1 MKLQKISISVF
12 LILILWTRTFSFWS
26 FISLMEEH
34 FSLARGNQSPTTFSS
49 TDQREKNTDLRFLF
63 AESERFLSQDINLLL
78 GASDRETT
86 LENYLIDGENI
97 LSSLN
102 YLESSLINEESTITS
117 TRNTCET
124 QLNQANTLYSTSI
137 NSNDENWFLSSVES
151 AKEART
157 CIAEQHVN
165 LASLQALRNKRDRYA
180 QIINARVSYLR
191 NNQDLII
198 RHYDILK
205 PQLLSNL
212 YKISVDLEQSSL

>member
-12 LILILWTRTFSFWS
+12 LILILWTWTFSFWS

-34 FSLARGNQSPTTFSS
+34 FSLARGNQSPTAFSS
-49 TDQREKNTDLRFLF
+49 TDQRKKNTDLRFLF

-97 LSSLN
+97 VSSLN

-117 TRNTCET
+117 TRNTCEA
-124 QLNQANTLYSTSI
+124 QLNQANTLYSSSI

-180 QIINARVSYLR
+180 QIMNARVSYLR

>member
-12 LILILWTRTFSFWS
+12 LVLILWTWTFSFWS

-49 TDQREKNTDLRFLF
+49 ADQREKNTDLRFLF

-78 GASDRETT
+78 GGSDRETT

-117 TRNTCET
+117 TRNTCEA
-124 QLNQANTLYSTSI
+124 QLNQANTLYSASI

-212 YKISVDLEQSSL
+212 YKISVELEQSSL

>member
-12 LILILWTRTFSFWS
+12 LVLILWTWTFSFWS

-117 TRNTCET
+117 TRNTCEA

-165 LASLQALRNKRDRYA
+165 LASLEALRNKRDHYA

>member
-1 MKLQKISISVF
+1 
-12 LILILWTRTFSFWS
+12 
-26 FISLMEEH
+26 MEEH

-49 TDQREKNTDLRFLF
+49 AAQREKNIDLRFLF

-78 GASDRETT
+78 GTSDRETT

-124 QLNQANTLYSTSI
+124 QLNQANTLYGASI

-165 LASLQALRNKRDRYA
+165 LASIQALRNKRDRYA

>member
-12 LILILWTRTFSFWS
+12 LVLILWTWTFSFWS

-49 TDQREKNTDLRFLF
+49 TAQREKNTDLRFLF

-117 TRNTCET
+117 TRNTCEA

>member
-1 MKLQKISISVF
+1 MKLQKIGISVF
-12 LILILWTRTFSFWS
+12 LVLILWTWTFSFWS

-34 FSLARGNQSPTTFSS
+34 FSLARGNQSPTVFSS

-78 GASDRETT
+78 GGSNRETT

-117 TRNTCET
+117 TRNTCEA

>member
-12 LILILWTRTFSFWS
+12 LVLILWTWTFSFWS

-49 TDQREKNTDLRFLF
+49 ADQRERNTDLRFLF

-78 GASDRETT
+78 GGSNRETT

-117 TRNTCET
+117 TRNTCEA
-124 QLNQANTLYSTSI
+124 QLNQANMLYSTSI

>member
-1 MKLQKISISVF
+1 
-12 LILILWTRTFSFWS
+12 
-26 FISLMEEH
+26 MEEH

-49 TDQREKNTDLRFLF
+49 ANQREKNTDLRFLF

-78 GASDRETT
+78 GGSDRETS

-102 YLESSLINEESTITS
+102 YLESGLINEESTITS
-117 TRNTCET
+117 TRNTCEA

-191 NNQDLII
+191 NNQDLMI

>member
-1 MKLQKISISVF
+1 
-12 LILILWTRTFSFWS
+12 
-26 FISLMEEH
+26 MEEH

-63 AESERFLSQDINLLL
+63 AESERFLSQDINLLI

-117 TRNTCET
+117 TRNTCEA

-165 LASLQALRNKRDRYA
+165 LASLEALRNKRDRYA

>member
-12 LILILWTRTFSFWS
+12 LVLILWTWTFSFWS
-26 FISLMEEH
+26 FISLIEEH

-49 TDQREKNTDLRFLF
+49 ADQREKNTDLRFLF

-117 TRNTCET
+117 TRNTCEA

-137 NSNDENWFLSSVES
+137 NSNDESWFLSSVES

>member
-1 MKLQKISISVF
+1 
-12 LILILWTRTFSFWS
+12 
-26 FISLMEEH
+26 MEEH

-49 TDQREKNTDLRFLF
+49 ANQREKNTDLRFLF

-117 TRNTCET
+117 TRNTCEA

>member
-12 LILILWTRTFSFWS
+12 LVLILWTWTFSFWS

-34 FSLARGNQSPTTFSS
+34 FSLARGNQSRTTFSS
-49 TDQREKNTDLRFLF
+49 ADQREKNTDLRFLF

-102 YLESSLINEESTITS
+102 YLESGLSNEESTITS
-117 TRNTCET
+117 IRNTCET
-124 QLNQANTLYSTSI
+124 QLNQANTLYGASI

-165 LASLQALRNKRDRYA
+165 LASIQALRNKRDRYT

>member
-12 LILILWTRTFSFWS
+12 LVLILWTWTFSFWS

-49 TDQREKNTDLRFLF
+49 TAQREKNTDLRFLF

-78 GASDRETT
+78 GGSDRETT

-117 TRNTCET
+117 TRNTCEA

>member
-12 LILILWTRTFSFWS
+12 LVLILWTWTFSFWS
-26 FISLMEEH
+26 FISLVEEH

-49 TDQREKNTDLRFLF
+49 ADQREKNTDLRFLF

-78 GASDRETT
+78 GGSDRETT

-117 TRNTCET
+117 TRNTCEA

-180 QIINARVSYLR
+180 QIINTRVSYLR

>member
-12 LILILWTRTFSFWS
+12 LVLILWTWTFSFWS

-34 FSLARGNQSPTTFSS
+34 FSLARGNQPPTTFSS

-78 GASDRETT
+78 GTSDRETT

-102 YLESSLINEESTITS
+102 YLESGLINEESTITS

-124 QLNQANTLYSTSI
+124 QLNQANTLYGASI

-165 LASLQALRNKRDRYA
+165 LASIQALRNKRDRYA

>member
-1 MKLQKISISVF
+1 
-12 LILILWTRTFSFWS
+12 
-26 FISLMEEH
+26 MEEH

-49 TDQREKNTDLRFLF
+49 TDQRERNTDLRFLF

-97 LSSLN
+97 VSSLN

-117 TRNTCET
+117 TRNTCEA
-124 QLNQANTLYSTSI
+124 QLNQANTLYSSSI

-180 QIINARVSYLR
+180 QIMNARVSYLR

>member
-1 MKLQKISISVF
+1 MKLQKIGISMF
-12 LILILWTRTFSFWS
+12 LVLILWTWTFSFWS

-49 TDQREKNTDLRFLF
+49 TNQREKNTDLRFLF

-78 GASDRETT
+78 GGSDRETT

-117 TRNTCET
+117 TRNTCEA

>member
-12 LILILWTRTFSFWS
+12 LVLILWTWTFSFWS

-49 TDQREKNTDLRFLF
+49 ANQREKNTDLRFLF

-78 GASDRETT
+78 GGSDRETS

-102 YLESSLINEESTITS
+102 YLESGLINEESTITS
-117 TRNTCET
+117 TRNTCEA

-191 NNQDLII
+191 NNQDLMI

>member
-12 LILILWTRTFSFWS
+12 LVLILWTWTFSFWS

-97 LSSLN
+97 FSSLN

-117 TRNTCET
+117 TRNTCEA

-165 LASLQALRNKRDRYA
+165 LASLEALRNKRDHYA

>member
-1 MKLQKISISVF
+1 
-12 LILILWTRTFSFWS
+12 
-26 FISLMEEH
+26 MEEH
-34 FSLARGNQSPTTFSS
+34 FSLARGNQSPTIFSS
-49 TDQREKNTDLRFLF
+49 TNQREKNTDLRFLF

-102 YLESSLINEESTITS
+102 YLESSLINEESTITL
-117 TRNTCET
+117 TRNTCEA

>member
-12 LILILWTRTFSFWS
+12 LVLILWTWTFSSWS

-49 TDQREKNTDLRFLF
+49 TAQREKNTDLRFLF

-78 GASDRETT
+78 GGSDRETT

-117 TRNTCET
+117 TRNTCEA
-124 QLNQANTLYSTSI
+124 QLNQANTLYSASI

-180 QIINARVSYLR
+180 QIIDARVSYLR
-191 NNQDLII
+191 NNQELII